1 DAKVNV
7 IAAANPR
14 NFRWEFLTVD
24 EIPIPLVLL
33 TRFHLIIPLGP
44 LDSKYYPDV
53 AENFSDE
60 AKSKFE
66 DSMKGFKEFVER
78 CREMDVMISKRMSK
92 YAGVFFQKMKEKGLD
107 ESFPITP
114 RQIEGFINLSKAVAR
129 VYGKGSV
136 DKVCLV
142 KTAEIFTD
150 VVANYMF
157 LAEQLG
163 IKVRR
168 LKEFVERRFM

>member
-1 DAKVNV
+1 
-7 IAAANPR
+7 
-14 NFRWEFLTVD
+14 
-24 EIPIPLVLL
+24 
-33 TRFHLIIPLGP
+33 
-44 LDSKYYPDV
+44 
-53 AENFSDE
+53 
-60 AKSKFE
+60 
-66 DSMKGFKEFVER
+66 
-78 CREMDVMISKRMSK
+78 
-92 YAGVFFQKMKEKGLD
+92 
-107 ESFPITP
+107 
-114 RQIEGFINLSKAVAR
+114 
-129 VYGKGSV
+129 V